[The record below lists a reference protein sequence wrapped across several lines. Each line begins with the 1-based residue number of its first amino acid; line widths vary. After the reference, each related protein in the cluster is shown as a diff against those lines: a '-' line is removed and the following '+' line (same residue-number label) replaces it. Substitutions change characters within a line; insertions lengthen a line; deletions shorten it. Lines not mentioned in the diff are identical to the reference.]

1 VVSPTTV
8 TLMVLLL
15 SPAAKLTVPVVAPL
29 KSLAAV
35 VPLNR
40 VQVMDEVPDRSPVRV
55 TVKFMVWLASLS
67 TMDESAM
74 LMPVSSV
81 STVRVLVA
89 RFWVLVMLG
98 EALVSTS
105 S

>member
-40 VQVMDEVPDRSPVRV
+40 VQVMDEVPDRSPC
-55 TVKFMVWLASLS
+55 
-67 TMDESAM
+67 
-74 LMPVSSV
+74 
-81 STVRVLVA
+81 
-89 RFWVLVMLG
+89 G
-98 EALVSTS
+98 
-105 S
+105 